1 MEQAQSIFENNSLDS
16 LPKLEYKIQSDE
28 KLIYQLIKNLD
39 LTTSFG
45 EAKKLIRGGGV
56 KINDEKV
63 EDENLDISSL
73 KEFKLSLGK
82 KKHFLIQ
89 IR

>member
-1 MEQAQSIFENNSLDS
+1 MQQAQSIFENNSLDS
-16 LPKLEYKIQSDE
+16 LPKLEYKIE
-28 KLIYQLIKNLD
+28 NNENLIYQLIKNLD

-56 KINDEKV
+56 KINDEKL

-82 KKHFLIQ
+82 KKHYLVLIK
-89 IR
+89 